1 MSDSS
6 EPAEKSAAEKNDELN
21 RIPII
26 IGMVGQLGSGKT
38 STLVYLSLL
47 DAEKCLTCGHSIEE
61 PKWHEGHEPRGKD
74 IFTTIPL
81 SDYAKQKYPHIAS
94 QWHLICSLGDFFLEQ
109 LELSQKQ
116 NFAPASRLCV
126 LDEVSLLLPS
136 RASMSAFYQ
145 IVSTFPQLSR
155 KLGLQILFAAP
166 LMSQVET
173 RLRSLL
179 DLGIVVEKCFMTDG
193 SVYFKLHEYTF
204 NATTTAIEAEHV
216 EEISC
221 DIVPEVWK
229 CFSTTHIEP
238 AVALDLIAQLKSAL
252 GKDTEKLGQQ
262 VVFTESIETIK
273 KYFKERPKTAFD
285 YIDISRT
292 ITEMRLDEIKAIV
305 EELANNRFLQI
316 VGEGRAKQY
325 AYFPPGEEVAVDEG
339 LDENEKKIL
348 AVFKGDEELTMRQAL
363 KKASVVHGVP
373 LFRKLVHEG
382 HLKPRR
388 AWGKMHGIAVYSL
401 A

>member
-6 EPAEKSAAEKNDELN
+6 ELPAQKTAAQKYEELN

-26 IGMVGQLGSGKT
+26 IGMVGQLGAGKT
-38 STLVYLSLL
+38 STLVYFSLL
-47 DAEKCLTCGHSIEE
+47 DAEKCLACGHSIEE
-61 PKWHEGHEPRGKD
+61 PKWHVGHEPRGKD

-81 SDYAKQKYPHIAS
+81 SDYSKTKYPHIAA
-94 QWHLICSLGDFFLEQ
+94 QWHLITSLGDFFLEQ

-126 LDEVSLLLPS
+126 LDEVSLLLPA

-173 RLRSLL
+173 RLRSLI

-193 SVYFKLHEYTF
+193 SVFFKLHEYTF
-204 NATTTAIEAEHV
+204 NATTTAIEGEHV
-216 EEISC
+216 EEIGWE
-221 DIVPEVWK
+221 IVPEVWK

-252 GKDTEKLGQQ
+252 GKDTEKIGAQI
-262 VVFTESIETIK
+262 VYTESINTV
-273 KYFKERPKTAFD
+273 KEFFRTRPKTAFD

-305 EELANNRFLQI
+305 EELADARFLQI
-316 VGEGRAKQY
+316 VGEGRTRKY
-325 AYFPPGEEVAVDEG
+325 AYFAPDTKIEVVPSCSP
-339 LDENEKKIL
+339 NEQKIL
-348 AVFKGDEELTMRQAL
+348 DVFEGEWLTMPQAL
-363 KKASVVHGVP
+363 KKAGIQNGAP
-373 LFRKLVHEG
+373 LFRKLVHDG
-382 HLKPRR
+382 RLRTRR